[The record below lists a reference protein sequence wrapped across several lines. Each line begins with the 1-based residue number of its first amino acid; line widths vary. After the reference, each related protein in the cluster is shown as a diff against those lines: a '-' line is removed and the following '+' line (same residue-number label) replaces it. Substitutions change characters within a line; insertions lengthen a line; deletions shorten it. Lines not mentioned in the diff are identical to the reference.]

1 MKQSSVMK
9 TLFVALPVG
18 MLLGIAGTVIAA
30 DPKLDEAIVH
40 VERAIKTLEAANNK
54 TKRHGAE
61 FGGHRHAAIDHL
73 NKAKRE
79 IEKAKEFDDR
89 DDGKHP
95 KDPNPKDPKDPN
107 PKNPKDP
114 NPKDP
119 NPKDPPPK
127 NPKGPGSPK

>member
-9 TLFVALPVG
+9 TLFVALPAG

-40 VERAIKTLEAANNK
+40 VDRAIKALEAADNK
-54 TKRHGAE
+54 DKKHGNE

-73 NKAKRE
+73 KHAKRE
-79 IEKAKEFDDR
+79 IEKAKEFDDK

-95 KDPNPKDPKDPN
+95 KDPKDPKNSKDPKN
-107 PKNPKDP
+107 PKNPVPPKNPKDP
-114 NPKDP
+114 
-119 NPKDPPPK
+119 
-127 NPKGPGSPK
+127 GSPKGG

>member
-30 DPKLDEAIVH
+30 DPKLDEANVH
-40 VERAIKTLEAANNK
+40 IDRAIKALEAADNK
-54 TKRHGAE
+54 NRKHGAE
-61 FGGHRHAAIDHL
+61 FGGHRGSAIDHL
-73 NKAKRE
+73 KKAQKE
-79 IEKAKEFDDR
+79 IGKAKEFDDR
-89 DDGKHP
+89 DDK
-95 KDPNPKDPKDPN
+95 KNPKDPN

-119 NPKDPPPK
+119 NPKNPPPK
-127 NPKGPGSPK
+127 NPKDPGSPKG